1 MLRALLPMNEFRKVR
16 PASFMR
22 LRQEGRTEEVARRLV
37 EMVDLGLYAEGEQLP
52 SESELAMQFGVATV
66 TLRDALAELRERGV
80 IETRRGRNGGSFVC
94 SPQHTSEDALLGQ
107 LRQMSALELRDLGD
121 EHVAI
126 AGSAARLAAQRST
139 SDEQA
144 RIAQYLDALA
154 SATTR
159 QEQRRADARFHIEI
173 AVAAQ
178 SVRLTHAETR
188 LQAEIGEWLWLPVD
202 GFPGAAVI
210 GQEHRAI
217 LEAISAGDSNLAG
230 ALAEAHVTRGI
241 KRLINLRLSLLA
253 DDG

>member
-1 MLRALLPMNEFRKVR
+1 
-16 PASFMR
+16 
-22 LRQEGRTEEVARRLV
+22 
-37 EMVDLGLYAEGEQLP
+37 
-52 SESELAMQFGVATV
+52 
-66 TLRDALAELRERGV
+66 
-80 IETRRGRNGGSFVC
+80 
-94 SPQHTSEDALLGQ
+94 
-107 LRQMSALELRDLGD
+107 LELRDLGD

-126 AGSAARLAAQRST
+126 AGAAARLAAQRST
-139 SDEQA
+139 ADEQA

-202 GFPGAAVI
+202 GFPGAAI
-210 GQEHRAI
+210 IEQEHRAM